1 MKNKQTYWSN
11 IIRVAPLFSFQFEWG
26 ASTMETDNPF
36 YADDVPVSAPQWNP
50 STKPPPTSPPTSP
63 RTRSI
68 SRYNTVVSAAA
79 DILARRGDDTSV

>member
-1 MKNKQTYWSN
+1 M
-11 IIRVAPLFSFQFEWG
+11 IRVAPLFSFQFEWA

-36 YADDVPVSAPQWNP
+36 YADDVPVSVTAPQWNP
-50 STKPPPTSPPTSP
+50 STKPPPTSP

-79 DILARRGDDTSV
+79 DNLARRGDDTSV